1 MEEGRV
7 GGREGG
13 REGGMEGG
21 RAGGREVGME
31 GGRDGHGR
39 SIASDQL
46 ERHQHERRQLR
57 SWRRQIEPKRRKA
70 TSKNGDNKSLYLHG
84 LKTCG

>member
-1 MEEGRV
+1 MEEGREGGWE

-46 ERHQHERRQLR
+46 EPQQHERRQLR
-57 SWRRQIEPKRRKA
+57 SWRR
-70 TSKNGDNKSLYLHG
+70 
-84 LKTCG
+84 